1 MFTFQTPQTFHQ
13 TAFNL
18 FQQGRMAEAIDTLKK
33 AISIYPQVVDLWQL
47 SVAIFAMSGQLE
59 QAEAAAYQV
68 IRLQPNA
75 QAYYDL
81 GLVFQ
86 HQKNWDKAETAHR
99 QAISLNPSF
108 AEAYNNLGLVLHEQQ
123 RFEEAIEAYHQ
134 TIHYD
139 SNYARVYTNLGIT
152 LEKLEQLDQAIEMY
166 LLALK
171 YQPNLAEAYN
181 NLADALKKKHQYQEA
196 LIACQQALQLKPNSA
211 EIYHTLA
218 LILKE
223 LGRDEEAVKACQQA
237 LQLKPDFANIYKML
251 GIILDDRGQ
260 LEQAIPLYY
269 EALRLDS
276 ELLAARNC
284 LTAALQKVCA
294 WKEWQPLAEQIIQTL
309 QNSSEQQDNKL
320 LPFWLIGFTNDPQL
334 QQRCARQFA
343 AVDINKFAPQQRP
356 IFLPHN
362 NKLKI
367 GYLSADFKQHPL
379 SYLMAEVF
387 ELHNRGRF
395 EVIGYSIGGNDNSDI
410 RNRIQKGFDQ
420 FHDLESLSLKETAN
434 CITKD
439 KIDILVDL
447 TGYTAHS
454 RTAVLALRPAPI
466 QIQFLG
472 YPGTLGTPH
481 ADYIIAD
488 EIIIPEKY
496 FKYYDEKVVWMP
508 DTYQPNDR
516 HRVIAHIPSK
526 IEAGLP
532 ENKFVFC
539 CFNAS
544 YKILPDIF
552 QIWMRLLKTVPNS
565 VLWLIEANSLAVEN
579 LRREAQQHIDPQ
591 RLIFAPKQPL
601 ANHLARLSLADL
613 ALDTLPYNAHTTM
626 SDALWAGIP
635 AISCTGESFASRVG
649 ASLLKAAG
657 LSELI
662 TTNLQDYEKLALELA
677 TNPTK
682 LASFKKRLN
691 DNKNTCALF
700 DTPRWV
706 RNIETGYEMMWKRF
720 QKGLPPEH
728 LKI

>member
-1 MFTFQTPQTFHQ
+1 MKDIKQ
-13 TAFNL
+13 
-18 FQQGRMAEAIDTLKK
+18 AIL
-33 AISIYPQVVDLWQL
+33 
-47 SVAIFAMSGQLE
+47 
-59 QAEAAAYQV
+59 
-68 IRLQPNA
+68 
-75 QAYYDL
+75 
-81 GLVFQ
+81 
-86 HQKNWDKAETAHR
+86 AHR
-99 QAISLNPSF
+99 
-108 AEAYNNLGLVLHEQQ
+108 Y
-123 RFEEAIEAYHQ
+123 
-134 TIHYD
+134 
-139 SNYARVYTNLGIT
+139 
-152 LEKLEQLDQAIEMY
+152 
-166 LLALK
+166 
-171 YQPNLAEAYN
+171 
-181 NLADALKKKHQYQEA
+181 
-196 LIACQQALQLKPNSA
+196 ALQLNPN
-211 EIYHTLA
+211 
-218 LILKE
+218 LI
-223 LGRDEEAVKACQQA
+223 KA
-237 LQLKPDFANIYKML
+237 KGNFIHD
-251 GIILDDRGQ
+251 
-260 LEQAIPLYY
+260 
-269 EALRLDS
+269 
-276 ELLAARNC
+276 
-284 LTAALQKVCA
+284 LQKVCA
-294 WKEWQPLAEQIIQTL
+294 WNEWQPLIQTIL
-309 QNSSEQQDNKL
+309 TTQEYENIPPFALLSISDN
-320 LPFWLIGFTNDPQL
+320 PEL
-334 QQRCARQFA
+334 QQRCARRA
-343 AVDINKFAPQQRP
+343 AASYFISQQLP
-356 IFLPHN
+356 NFLPHNN